1 MPNIKQKSNEYMI
14 AAQELINKSMFN
26 SSIHCSYYSRLL
38 QMKYI
43 LAHYSAKPICYA
55 VQDKID
61 SSGSHEYILNEIRN
75 RVRDSK
81 KAKEIVDIFR
91 LLKNRRV
98 KADYRDVLFSLDDSL
113 DIKQKSES
121 LERKLK
127 DQFGAI

>member
-1 MPNIKQKSNEYMI
+1 MSNIQQKSNEYMI

-26 SSIHCSYYSRLL
+26 PSIHCSYYSRLL

-43 LAHYSAKPICYA
+43 LAHYSANPICYA
-55 VQDKID
+55 DQNKIG
-61 SSGSHEYILNEIRN
+61 SQGSHEFILNEIRN

-81 KAKEIVDIFR
+81 KAKEIVDLFR

-98 KADYRDVLFSLDDSL
+98 KADYEESLFDLDNSL

-121 LERKLK
+121 LDRKLK